1 MGVDVINV
9 EESINPFFNG
19 KNTINNNKNIIQ
31 LIYIYTFSVSMPKKI
46 SISVITGRI
55 IKNIPIKNN
64 NLKRVLFIIGLA
76 IEDI

>member
-1 MGVDVINV
+1 
-9 EESINPFFNG
+9 
-19 KNTINNNKNIIQ
+19 
-31 LIYIYTFSVSMPKKI
+31 MPKKI